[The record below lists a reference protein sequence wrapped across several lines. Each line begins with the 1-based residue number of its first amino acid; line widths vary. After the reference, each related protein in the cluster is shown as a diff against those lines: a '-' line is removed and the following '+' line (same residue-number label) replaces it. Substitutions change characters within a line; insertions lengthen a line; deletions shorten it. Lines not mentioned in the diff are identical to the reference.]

1 MKENI
6 IETFADVCAT
16 YEFMGNPPVITEHT
30 YHQEIVGYSKNW
42 THELTLVRIEK
53 LEEDVARH
61 PKTELYLL
69 MHHMIHNITC
79 AISHQHSI
87 RIECTDSADAD
98 DLFLYVHEFAN
109 DFPHTHHSAVEF
121 AE

>member
-16 YEFMGNPPVITEHT
+16 YGFMGNPPLVTEHT
-30 YHQEIVGYSKNW
+30 YHQEIVGYSHNW

-53 LEEDVARH
+53 PIDDQARH

-69 MHHMIHNITC
+69 MHHQIHNVTR
-79 AISHQHSI
+79 ALSHLHSI
-87 RIECTDSADAD
+87 RLECTDSADAD

-109 DFPHTHHSAVEF
+109 DFPYTHNSAVEF
-121 AE
+121 AL